1 MAALQTRDANV
12 ARAVDAAGAAAT
24 AFETPGAAWLHGF
37 ATGAGLGARAPL
49 TARAMR
55 AEIERLN
62 AEAIG
67 VSPEQVEVVLR
78 ALIDCF
84 DTSLDERA

>member
-1 MAALQTRDANV
+1 MPALQTSNANV
-12 ARAVDAAGAAAT
+12 ARAVEAAGAAGT
-24 AFETPGAAWLHGF
+24 AFDTPGAAWLHGL
-37 ATGAGLGARAPL
+37 ATGLGLGSRAPL

-67 VSPEQVEVVLR
+67 ISPEQVEVVLR
-78 ALIDCF
+78 GLIDVF